1 MFLLYAIAIG
11 LALGLLLGGRAEGL
25 GSLTFRWAPVA
36 ILGFAAQVALFAAPV
51 SDRVGDAGPVLYVAS
66 TALVL
71 AAVLRNFRVVGLPIV
86 ALGAVSN
93 LVAIVA
99 NGGYMP
105 ASPAAIEALG
115 RHAATTYSNSAIVAN
130 PTLAPLTDQ
139 YALPGWLPLSNV
151 FSIGDALIAL
161 GVAVTIVAAMRT
173 AARHSRGAGAPRNL
187 PQPRGL
193 R

>member
-11 LALGLLLGGRAEGL
+11 LALGALTGGHMEGL
-25 GSLTFRWAPVA
+25 AALRFRWAPLA
-36 ILGFAAQVALFAAPV
+36 IVGFAAQVVLFAAPV
-51 SDRVGDAGPVLYVAS
+51 SDRVGDAGPPLYVAS
-66 TALVL
+66 TLLVL
-71 AAVLRNFRVVGLPIV
+71 AAVARNMRLPGLPIV
-86 ALGAVSN
+86 VLGAVSN

-130 PTLAPLTDQ
+130 PALAPLTDQ
-139 YALPGWLPLSNV
+139 YALPGWLPLANV

-161 GVAVTIVAAMRT
+161 GVAVAIAMAMRT
-173 AARHSRGAGAPRNL
+173 AAVGPRVGAGGNL
-187 PQPRGL
+187 PQRTDL
-193 R
+193 A